1 MFLRLLLNLMNPYK
15 RGRTRKKDNL
25 QHQVRLFIYCRIIRY
40 LSVYYTRYAYE
51 DVIDLGHIKVYQSHR
66 DIKFEQWLTQMRID
80 VRSHLRPT
88 NKNPTMKK
96 ARWWRPFYNFFHM
109 ETITS
114 FSYDK
119 YEIVLHRSSN
129 LWMTTNLDG
138 SLELSDDKD
147 IMQRCKFKASLSF
160 LDKLDSAD
168 KSKIRLSSSTEN
180 KKRKMSSNG
189 KVSLGDTRL
198 PFSYSDKI
206 KIDSP
211 TSSVKKVQG
220 AEVDE
225 SF

>member
-1 MFLRLLLNLMNPYK
+1 MNPYK
-15 RGRTRKKDNL
+15 RGRMRKEDNFL
-25 QHQVRLFIYCRIIRY
+25 HQVRLVVYCWIIRC

-51 DVIDLGHIKVYQSHR
+51 DFIDLGRIKVYQSQR
-66 DIKFEQWLTQMRID
+66 DEQFEQWLAQIKID
-80 VRSHLRPT
+80 VRPHLKPT
-88 NKNPTMKK
+88 NKIPTKKK

-114 FSYDK
+114 FSHGK
-119 YEIVLHRSSN
+119 YEIVLHRSSD

-147 IMQRCKFKASLSF
+147 IMQRSKFKASLSF
-160 LDKLDSAD
+160 LDKLDSAE
-168 KSKIRLSSSTEN
+168 KSKIRISSSTEN
-180 KKRKMSSNG
+180 KKRKKSSNG
-189 KVSLGDTRL
+189 KVSLGETRL
-198 PFSYSDKI
+198 PFSYSDEI

-211 TSSVKKVQG
+211 TSSVKKIQG

>member
-15 RGRTRKKDNL
+15 RGRMRKKDNL
-25 QHQVRLFIYCRIIRY
+25 LHQVRLFIYCWIIRC

-66 DIKFEQWLTQMRID
+66 DVKFEQWLTQMKID
-80 VRSHLRPT
+80 VRSHLKPT
-88 NKNPTMKK
+88 NKIPTKK
-96 ARWWRPFYNFFHM
+96 KSRWWRPFYKFFHL

-114 FSYDK
+114 FSHGK
-119 YEIVLHRSSN
+119 YEIVLHRSSD

-147 IMQRCKFKASLSF
+147 IIQRSKFKASLSF
-160 LDKLDSAD
+160 LDKQDSAE
-168 KSKIRLSSSTEN
+168 KSKIRISSSTEN
-180 KKRKMSSNG
+180 KKRKKTSNG
-189 KVSLGDTRL
+189 IVSLGETRL
-198 PFSYSDKI
+198 PFSYSDEI

-211 TSSVKKVQG
+211 TSSVKKIQG

>member
-1 MFLRLLLNLMNPYK
+1 MLLRLLLSVMNPYK
-15 RGRTRKKDNL
+15 RGRMQKKNNL
-25 QHQVRLFIYCRIIRY
+25 LHQVWIFIYCWITRC

-51 DVIDLGHIKVYQSHR
+51 DIIELGRIKVYQSRR
-66 DIKFEQWLTQMRID
+66 DVQFEQWLTQMRID
-80 VRSHLRPT
+80 VGPHLKPT
-88 NKNPTMKK
+88 NKIPTKK
-96 ARWWRPFYNFFHM
+96 KSHWWRPFYNFFHM

-114 FSYDK
+114 FSHGK
-119 YEIVLHRSSN
+119 YEIVLYRSPE

-147 IMQRCKFKASLSF
+147 ILQRSRFRSSLSF
-160 LDKLDSAD
+160 LDKLDIAD
-168 KSKIRLSSSTEN
+168 KSKSRPSSWTEN
-180 KKRKMSSNG
+180 KREKSSNG
-189 KVSLGDTRL
+189 KISLGEKKF
-198 PFSYSDKI
+198 PFSYNV

>member
-15 RGRTRKKDNL
+15 RGGMRKKDNL
-25 QHQVRLFIYCRIIRY
+25 LHQVRLVIYCWIIRC

-51 DVIDLGHIKVYQSHR
+51 DIIDLGHIKVYQSQR
-66 DIKFEQWLTQMRID
+66 DVKFEQWLTQMRID
-80 VRSHLRPT
+80 VRPHLKPT
-88 NKNPTMKK
+88 DKIPTKK
-96 ARWWRPFYNFFHM
+96 KTRWWKPFYNFFHM
-109 ETITS
+109 EAIMS
-114 FSYDK
+114 FSHDK
-119 YEIVLHRSSN
+119 YEIVLHRSSE
-129 LWMTTNLDG
+129 LWMTTNLNG

-147 IMQRCKFKASLSF
+147 IMQRSKFKAPLSF
-160 LDKLDSAD
+160 LDKLDPAD

-180 KKRKMSSNG
+180 KKRKKSSNS
-189 KVSLGDTRL
+189 KVLLGETRL
-198 PFSYSDKI
+198 PFSYSDEI